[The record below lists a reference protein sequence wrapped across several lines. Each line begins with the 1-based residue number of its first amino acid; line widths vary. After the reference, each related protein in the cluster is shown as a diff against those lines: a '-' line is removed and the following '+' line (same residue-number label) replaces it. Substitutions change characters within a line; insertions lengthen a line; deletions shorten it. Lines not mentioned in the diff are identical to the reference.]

1 MKLRT
6 PFLASLALVCLAP
19 ASVVM
24 AQNAAERGVGVV
36 DRERP
41 DYDPV
46 GIRTGGFIMYPSV
59 TGSVAYTDN
68 QFAQPNNEQDDT
80 IFVIAPEITVESQWS
95 RHALNLRAGLSSSFH
110 DQNDGD
116 DATDYGVGAD
126 GRLDITRAT
135 ALSVR
140 GAYDVTH
147 EDRGSPDQPAAAAEP
162 TEVTEVTAEAAL
174 DHRFNRLSLRPAI
187 TFTDTDFEDV
197 ALIGGGVINND
208 DRDRQE
214 LVGSLRAGYEVSP
227 ALEVFAEGRYRTI
240 DYDALDDNL
249 GGGGVARRDSDG
261 YDALVGASFDVGRLA
276 RGEVAVGY
284 TEQDYDSSLIPS
296 VTGFIYEAGIEWF
309 VTELTTVNLSGLREV
324 EETTL
329 AGASGALSTS
339 VNLRVDHELLRNLLI
354 GAEGGY
360 TRDVFE
366 GIGREDDNY
375 TAGVDVTY
383 LINRNLRA
391 QIGYEFETRETNA
404 VGSEFDQNTVFLLV
418 RAAL

>member
-1 MKLRT
+1 MKLRA
-6 PFLASLALVCLAP
+6 PLFASLALVCLAP
-19 ASVVM
+19 ASIVM
-24 AQNAAERGVGVV
+24 AQTTERGVGVA
-36 DRERP
+36 DQERP
-41 DYDPV
+41 DYDPI
-46 GIRTGGFIMYPSV
+46 GIRAGSFIMYPSV
-59 TGSVAYTDN
+59 TGSVSYTDN

-80 IFVIAPEITVESQWS
+80 IFVIAPEIRVESQWN
-95 RHALNLRAGLSSSFH
+95 RHSLNLRGGLSSSFH

-116 DATDYGVGAD
+116 DATDYGVGAE

-135 ALSVR
+135 SLSLS

-147 EDRGSPDQPAAAAEP
+147 EDRGSPDQPAAAVEP

-174 DHRFNRLSLRPAI
+174 DHRFNRLTLRPAI
-187 TFTDTDFEDV
+187 AFTDTDFEDV
-197 ALIGGGVINND
+197 ALVGGGVVNND

-240 DYDALDDNL
+240 DYDGFDDNL

-284 TEQDYDSSLIPS
+284 TEQDYESSLIPS
-296 VTGFIYEAGIEWF
+296 VDGFIYEAGIEWF
-309 VTELTTVNLSGLREV
+309 VTELTTVNLSGTRQT

-329 AGASGALSTS
+329 AGASGNLSTS
-339 VNLRVDHELLRNLLI
+339 VDLRVDHELLRNLLI
-354 GAEGGY
+354 GVEGGY

-375 TAGVDVTY
+375 SAGVDVTY

-391 QIGYEFETRETNA
+391 QIGYDFETRETNA
-404 VGSEFDQNTVFLLV
+404 IGSEFDENIVFLLL